1 MSRDCLASSQVDG
14 PYPSLGLESL
24 ERLPTLGLTTGAISV
39 SFLLSLGLCPAWYS
53 APRMWDSILGHDGAA
68 AE

>member
-1 MSRDCLASSQVDG
+1 MSRDYLASNQVDG

-24 ERLPTLGLTTGAISV
+24 KRLPTLGLAIGAISV
-39 SFLLSLGLCPAWYS
+39 SFPLSLGLCPVCYS
-53 APRMWDSILGHDGAA
+53 APGMWDSILRHDGAS

>member
-24 ERLPTLGLTTGAISV
+24 ERLPTLGLTTVAIRV
-39 SFLLSLGLCPAWYS
+39 SFPLSLGLCPVWYS
-53 APRMWDSILGHDGAA
+53 APRMWDSILRHDGAS